1 MMAGYFYQV
10 RHIAVASRAKTK
22 CGVIGTI
29 VSGWAENPF
38 ATESGSALMFLM
50 SWLKSFQETVRLS
63 SRRAGSLRKHQ
74 GHRPYR
80 SHMVERLEER
90 MVLTFS
96 PTLNVIPTPPPIAND
111 VTLTQTINL
120 SGITDGDGGFLS
132 AGQITIEPLTTTL
145 ITNDTLLSNL
155 NVVFPGNQATAVLQ
169 YSVDALASLFDLSGT
184 NTITLKLDDG
194 VDAPSFFSVTIEVYD
209 PLVLIS
215 NWRGGAPGEFAQL
228 IDQSTGGGP
237 VTTWTG
243 QTSPVLS
250 DVTKVNFTAGSV
262 YITAPELAD
271 YVMGPWFGLNPF
283 ATLPRDQ
290 RTIFQFDQG
299 PTPAATGSHSATQQQ
314 TATGLLVNGVAIF
327 DQQDGFSWNNNPFM
341 PFSPGIYQTSGGGF
355 MTPNGSGIWNR
366 NTAVGDASTL
376 DHANAHPTTTTTNEY
391 HNHINPVALRAE
403 LRDNIYY
410 SGSTAV
416 GVFPFDSGVITK
428 ATNTSPIVIT
438 SAGHHLANG
447 RQVTITGVNGNVA
460 ANGTFT
466 VDNVTANTFELVGTV
481 GNGTYTSGGT
491 WSTVEIQPDFDSDDY
506 DEETVAANLRHSP
519 ILGWALDGYPIYGPY
534 GYTDPMDAAS
544 PIVRLDSS
552 YQLRTMTTRTSLPGF
567 AAQARFGDNITLN
580 GMGEFP
586 LSMSQ
591 FGPNVSGAFPLGYF
605 VEDYEYAPAI
615 GDLDQYNSRFTV
627 TPEYPNGTQAYFMT
641 IDAAGN
647 AAFPFTTGRQFF
659 GNVTATRVT
668 NVPTAANLFFDANN
682 TPPTFSFI
690 ADQSAYSNTSIGP
703 LAFSVSDTQT
713 PITQLN
719 VVASSS
725 NTTLVPFSGIVMNGS
740 GKDRTVTVIP
750 AAGQTGT
757 ATITL
762 SAMDGLKARGSVSF
776 VVTFVSG
783 LNDPTLNDL
792 LPGPSVV
799 FSDPGQ
805 HAVALAGITDGDG
818 GLQPL
823 KVTATTSN
831 ANLIEDLFVAYTP
844 NLPTGTA
851 YFRTVP
857 NVAGTATI
865 TVTVEDGGFDRNLT
879 TLGDNKRVTKTIIVN
894 VGAFPGAPTLN
905 TPASPTIT
913 ESMVATQR
921 LVTFG
926 NLTDG
931 DGNTQSLRISATSSN
946 QTLIPDASL
955 FFNFGGADLAATPPP
970 IVELTQPAPSAGI
983 LRYTPAAQRSGVAII
998 TLMVTDSGPDL
1009 DFSTVNDNLTITRF
1023 FTVTVTAVNDPPRV
1037 ANPVTLDVD
1046 PPTTTSPTNPL
1057 RVNANTSTTP
1067 LTPHTITLTGIDAGM
1082 FETSQQLRVSV
1093 VSDNTS
1099 VIPTPNVSYTSG
1111 STSATL
1117 TFTPAQNRSGVVKLT
1132 VRIEDEGQDGFIDR
1146 TFDNLSILKD
1156 IYVRVAPFNNPPTL
1170 DTVAL
1175 PTGTLA
1181 GTANISS
1188 TATMITLTDVSKF
1201 RTPASVANPFTIQI
1215 GTERMKVTNVNT
1227 ATRTFTVVRG
1237 AFGTMAVSH
1246 TTSEAVNQIVMEDS
1260 SQTTIGLTGITA
1272 GALGTT
1278 GGTETQILK
1287 VTPSVIASSIPGL
1300 ITNLAVDYGSPN
1312 TSGTLRFTPGANLFN
1327 TVTNPAT
1334 IRVAVEDAGLD
1345 GVLGFDFL
1353 AADVAAKL
1361 AGTTDTITV
1370 LKASDFPPAGTPNY
1384 KLQIGAEVVQ
1394 VIGISGNT
1402 FTVIRGV
1409 DGTTGA
1415 AHLRGDSVRHLTAS
1429 ADNAVTF
1436 RDLTVIVNN
1445 VADLPTL
1452 DQPADVVYVEGLSSN
1467 MIPLSGISDGDLN
1480 TQTLT
1485 ITATNGNSPLFSSN
1499 NIPVLFTQSLINPSA
1514 ALQTANLDLTPVL
1527 TASTSGSA
1535 VITVNVTDANGTTT
1549 KTFNLQVASTASND
1563 PPTLNAIADVSQP
1576 EGTSLIPISLSG
1588 ISAGPNEMQNLT
1600 ITVTSDQPT
1609 KIPSL
1614 GPIAYTQG
1622 SPMASFDLARGADAF
1637 GDVNITVTVTD
1648 NSSIVTDT
1656 TPKSFSRT
1664 FKVTLT
1670 PVNDAPTLSNG
1681 SASIDENSA
1690 NGTSVLT
1697 LGFIDIDTP
1706 TNQLGFSILTGNT
1719 GGAFSIDSSGVLRV
1733 ANEDALDFEKT
1744 PTFTLGVKVTDN
1756 SSVAPTGLFA
1766 TGTITVSLLDAAE
1779 SLVIE
1784 AANWNNTAGLTLV
1797 RTMDG
1802 LLHVRNSGTNV
1813 DIPSIP
1819 AQAFANVTDIQV
1831 TGRAITNISDVLTLD
1846 YSGGDPVPA
1855 GGLVFDGDTSLSDTI
1870 RFVNAP
1876 FNQLETEFSSANSAL
1891 ITGTTASGPA
1901 IGPIDLLGVEIIKFE
1916 ATVSATTS
1924 LNFLFDSV
1932 DNVVTVADDG
1942 IANNHLSKFT
1952 SSRSPTVIFPSLV
1965 GLSID
1970 VGDGNNRVTFTSIE
1984 DPTSGP
1990 AVTVQGGSGNDV
2002 FLAGTAIARSLVL
2015 LGGDGNDMLTGGINA
2030 DTLDGEEGNDTL
2042 TGLLGNDSLDGGG
2055 SGLTEFNT
2063 LVETANLDM
2072 ALGSSSFTG
2081 GLGTD
2086 SVEDIQFAV
2095 LTGGASGNTISA
2107 AGFGGRATIN
2117 GAGGNDIITGS
2128 GNGDLLTGGADNDQ
2142 INGGGGND
2150 TLKESGNV
2158 NFVLTDT
2165 SLSGVGSDTLT
2176 NIGFAF
2182 LIGGASANT
2191 LNASG
2196 FTGAATLQGGDG
2208 NDVLIGGSGN
2218 DSLLGEAG
2226 NDTLTG
2232 GGGMNT
2238 LNGGTHVATTTSVGD
2253 QVCES
2258 ADFDFTATAT
2268 QILRSDL
2275 STSTFTQIES
2285 VKLIGG
2291 ASDNTLTVSGFT
2303 GPTTLQGGNGNDTLT
2318 GGSGK
2323 DSLEGGIGDDQLTGG
2338 LGDDTFNGGANTD
2351 TIVESGVSSLTLT
2364 PTTMSGR
2371 GADKLT
2377 SGTIEVVRVTGTAGN
2392 DTISGGTF
2400 AGVMVIRGLAGQD
2413 RLTGGDG
2420 NDQIDGGDE
2429 TVLVAGKLKGDTIAG
2444 GKGND
2449 VIFGG
2454 AGDDSINGGDG
2465 HDAIDG
2471 QDGNDTISGDN
2482 NNDTLIGGTGRD
2494 SLTGGNS
2501 SGTITSNDLLFSG
2514 NFLSGNVSDGD
2525 IDTLISGTGT
2535 DTVIGEAGV
2544 DVLNSTTNTAS
2555 EIDAAFTFDYL
2566 TIFDKLLD
2574 P

>member
-1 MMAGYFYQV
+1 
-10 RHIAVASRAKTK
+10 
-22 CGVIGTI
+22 
-29 VSGWAENPF
+29 
-38 ATESGSALMFLM
+38 
-50 SWLKSFQETVRLS
+50 
-63 SRRAGSLRKHQ
+63 
-74 GHRPYR
+74 
-80 SHMVERLEER
+80 MVERLEER
-90 MVLTFS
+90 LVLTNP
-96 PTLNVIPTPPPIAND
+96 PTMNVIPTPPPIAND

-120 SGITDGDGGFLS
+120 TGITDGDLGRLM
-132 AGQITIEPLTTTL
+132 AGQITIEPLTPTL
-145 ITNDTLLSNL
+145 ITNDILLSNL
-155 NVVFPGNQATAVLQ
+155 NVVFPGNQTTAALQ
-169 YSVDALASLFDLSGT
+169 YTINAAGLSGT
-184 NTITLKLDDG
+184 NTVTLKLDDG
-194 VDAPSFFSVTIEVYD
+194 IDAPSFFDVTIEVYD

-228 IDQSTGGGP
+228 IDQSSTGAGP

-250 DVTKVNFTAGSV
+250 DVTRIDFTNSSV
-262 YITAPELAD
+262 FITAPELAD
-271 YVMGPWFGLNPF
+271 YVMGPWFNQNPF
-283 ATLPRDQ
+283 QALPRDQ

-299 PTPAATGSHSATQQQ
+299 PTPAATGFHTATQQQ
-314 TATGLLVNGVAIF
+314 TATGLLVNGVAIY
-327 DQQDGFSWNNNPFM
+327 DQQDGFSWNNTGNPPLF
-341 PFSPGIYQTSGGGF
+341 PPGIYQTSGSGF
-355 MTPNGSGIWNR
+355 MMPKGSGIWNR
-366 NTAVGDASTL
+366 NTAVGDATTL
-376 DHANAHPTTTTTNEY
+376 DHANAHPTVTGTNEY
-391 HNHINPVALRAE
+391 HNHLNPVALRAE
-403 LRDNIYY
+403 LHDNIYY
-410 SGSTAV
+410 SGSTST
-416 GVFPFDSGVITK
+416 GLFPFDTGVITK
-428 ATNTSPIVIT
+428 ATNSSPIVIT

-447 RQVTITGVNGNVA
+447 HQVSITGVNGNTA
-460 ANGTFT
+460 ANGLFT
-466 VDNVTANTFELVGTV
+466 VANVTANTFELVGSV

-506 DEETVAANLRHSP
+506 DEESVLANLHHSP

-534 GYTDPMDAAS
+534 GYADPMDDTS
-544 PIVRLDSS
+544 PIERMDSS
-552 YQLRTMTTRTSLPGF
+552 YQLRNITTRTSLPGF
-567 AAQARFGDNITLN
+567 AAMAQFGDNVPLN
-580 GMGEFP
+580 AQGEFP
-586 LSMSQ
+586 LTASL
-591 FGPNVSGAFPLGYF
+591 FGPAVSGQFPLGTF
-605 VEDYEYAPAI
+605 VEDFEFTPGL
-615 GDLDQYNSRFTV
+615 GDLDMYNSRFTV

-659 GNVTATRVT
+659 GNVTATRVSS
-668 NVPTAANLFFDANN
+668 VPSTAILSFDANN

-690 ADQSAYSNTSIGP
+690 PDQSAYSNTSIGP
-703 LAFSVSDTQT
+703 LPFTVSDTQT
-713 PITQLN
+713 PISQLN
-719 VVASSS
+719 VVANSS
-725 NTTLVPFSGIVMNGS
+725 NTTLVPLSGIVMNGS

-762 SAMDGLKARGSVSF
+762 SAVDGLNARGSVTF
-776 VVTFVSG
+776 VVTVVSG
-783 LNDPTLNDL
+783 LNNPTLNDL
-792 LPGPSVV
+792 IPGPSVV
-799 FSDPGQ
+799 FADPGP
-805 HAVALAGITDGDG
+805 HAVALTGITDGDS

-823 KVTATTSN
+823 KVTAITSN
-831 ANLIEDLFVAYTP
+831 SNLIQDLFVAYTP

-851 YFRTVP
+851 YFKTAP
-857 NVAGTATI
+857 NVSGMATI
-865 TVTVEDGGFDRNLT
+865 SVTVEDGGFDRNLS
-879 TLGDNKRVTKTIIVN
+879 TLGDNQRVTKTIIVN
-894 VGAFPGAPTLN
+894 VGTLPGAPTLD
-905 TPASPTIT
+905 TPASPTIP
-913 ESMVATQR
+913 ESATPTQR

-931 DGNTQSLRISATSSN
+931 DANTQSLRISATSSN

-955 FFNFGGADLAATPPP
+955 FFNFGGADLAATPF
-970 IVELTQPAPSAGI
+970 VQLNQPAPSAGI
-983 LRYTPAAQRSGVAII
+983 LRYTPAAQRSGEATI
-998 TLMVTDSGPDL
+998 TLMVTDSGADL
-1009 DFSTVNDNLTITRF
+1009 SFGTTDDLTITRF
-1023 FTVTVTAVNDPPRV
+1023 FTVTVTPVNDLPQV
-1037 ANPVTLDVD
+1037 AAAVSLDGAG
-1046 PPTTTSPTNPL
+1046 PTTGQL
-1057 RVNANTSTTP
+1057 LVNANLTTP
-1067 LTPHTITLTGIDAGM
+1067 LASHTIDLTGINAGP
-1082 FETSQQLRVSV
+1082 FETTQQLRVTV
-1093 VSDNTS
+1093 VSDNPTL
-1099 VIPTPNVSYTSG
+1099 IPTPIVSYTSG
-1111 STSATL
+1111 SSLARL
-1117 TFTPAQNRSGVVKLT
+1117 TFTPTQNRSGVATLRVQI
-1132 VRIEDEGQDGFIDR
+1132 VDEGQDGDINR
-1146 TFDNLSILKD
+1146 TFDNLAIFKE
-1156 IYVRVAPFNNPPTL
+1156 IVVKVAPFNNPPTL
-1170 DTVAL
+1170 NPVAL
-1175 PTGTLA
+1175 GTGTLA
-1181 GTANISS
+1181 APVASPTV
-1188 TATMITLTDVSKF
+1188 TTITLVD
-1201 RTPASVANPFTIQI
+1201 ASRFPTSATVANPFTIQV
-1215 GTERMKVTNVNT
+1215 GSERMKVTGVNG
-1227 ATRTFTVVRG
+1227 RIFTVARG
-1237 AFGTMAVSH
+1237 TFFGTTPTAHPITDAV
-1246 TTSEAVNQIVMEDS
+1246 TQIVMEDS
-1260 SQTTIGLTGITA
+1260 GVTTIGLSGITA
-1272 GALGTT
+1272 GPLGAA

-1287 VTPSVIASSIPGL
+1287 VTPSVVSSSIAGL
-1300 ITNLAVDYGSPN
+1300 ITNLSVDYTSPN
-1312 TSGTLRFTPGANLFN
+1312 SVGTLRFTPAPNFFG
-1327 TVTNPAT
+1327 TAT
-1334 IRVAVEDAGLD
+1334 IRVTVEDAGINGTLVD
-1345 GVLGFDFL
+1345 SGPTDNATFFR
-1353 AADVAAKL
+1353 DVV
-1361 AGTTDTITV
+1361 ITV
-1370 LKASDFPPAGTPNY
+1370 NN
-1384 KLQIGAEVVQ
+1384 I
-1394 VIGISGNT
+1394 
-1402 FTVIRGV
+1402 
-1409 DGTTGA
+1409 
-1415 AHLRGDSVRHLTAS
+1415 
-1429 ADNAVTF
+1429 ADQ
-1436 RDLTVIVNN
+1436 
-1445 VADLPTL
+1445 PTL
-1452 DQPADVVYVEGLSSN
+1452 DQPANVVYVEGLSSN
-1467 MIPLSGISDGDLN
+1467 LIPLTGISDGDLN
-1480 TQTLT
+1480 SQALT
-1485 ITATNGNSPLFSSN
+1485 ITATNGNSPLFNSN

-1514 ALQTANLDLTPVL
+1514 ALQSANLDLASVL

-1563 PPTLNAIADVSQP
+1563 PPTLNVIADVSQP
-1576 EGTSLIPISLSG
+1576 EGTSSIPISLTG
-1588 ISAGPNEMQNLT
+1588 ISAGPNESQNLT

-1614 GPIAYTQG
+1614 VGPITYTQG
-1622 SPMASFDLARGADAF
+1622 SPTASFNLAPVADAF

-1648 NSSIVTDT
+1648 DISIVTDA

-1719 GGAFSIDSSGVLRV
+1719 NGAFSIDSSGVLRV

-1784 AANWNNTAGLTLV
+1784 AVNWNNTAGLTLV
-1797 RTMDG
+1797 RTG
-1802 LLHVRNSGTNV
+1802 LLGETLRIRNSGNNL
-1813 DIPSIP
+1813 DIASIP

-1831 TGRAITNISDVLTLD
+1831 TGRPNFLDVLTLD

-1932 DNVVTVADDG
+1932 DNLVTVADDG

-2081 GLGTD
+2081 GLGID

-2258 ADFDFTATAT
+2258 ADFDFTASAT

-2275 STSTFTQIES
+2275 STSAFTQIES

-2291 ASDNTLTVSGFT
+2291 ASDNRLTISTYT
-2303 GPTTLQGGNGNDTLT
+2303 GPTTLQGGSGNDTLT

-2323 DSLEGGIGDDQLTGG
+2323 DSLDGGIGDDQLTGG
-2338 LGDDTFNGGANTD
+2338 SGDDVFNGGANTD
-2351 TIVESGVSSLTLT
+2351 TIVELGVSSLTLT

-2377 SGTIEVVRVTGTAGN
+2377 SGTIEVVSLTGTSGN
-2392 DTISGGTF
+2392 DTISGATF
-2400 AGVMVIRGLAGQD
+2400 AGAMIIRGLAGQD
-2413 RLTGGDG
+2413 RLTGGNG

-2429 TVLVAGKLKGDTIAG
+2429 TVLVAGKLKGDTILG

-2449 VIFGG
+2449 VILGG
-2454 AGDDSINGGDG
+2454 AGDDCISGGDG
-2465 HDAIDG
+2465 EDVIDG
-2471 QDGNDTISGDN
+2471 EEGHDTISGDN

-2494 SLTGGNS
+2494 LLSGGNN
-2501 SGTITSNDLLFSG
+2501 SGSITSNDLLYSG
-2514 NFLSGNVSDGD
+2514 DFLSGDVSDGEV
-2525 IDTLISGTGT
+2525 DTLISGTGQ
-2535 DTVIGEAGV
+2535 DTVIGESGV
-2544 DVLNSTTNTAS
+2544 DDRSSTTNTAS
-2555 EIDAAFTFDYL
+2555 EIDALFTFDIDQYNL
-2566 TIFDKLLD
+2566 IFATLLG